1 MVRRKSGSRTTK
13 SESSASR
20 NASVAVKKPGEP
32 SLAAFD
38 LFLDRGLH
46 RLFDAVKDEPIPD
59 ELLRIIEEDRQK

>member
-1 MVRRKSGSRTTK
+1 MVRRKSANRTTNSEPTASGKPSAATK
-13 SESSASR
+13 S
-20 NASVAVKKPGEP
+20 GDP

-46 RLFDAVKDEPIPD
+46 SLFDAVKDEPIPD